1 VTRRVATPVTAIL
14 LTFVTPLLVPIL
26 LLGLSTGNANALTNG
41 LLPGGTPISVDNT
54 SPANGSEFVVSGTT
68 LDVTDAGQ
76 AKIGAGVPIT
86 LVYTLDTSG
95 SMTLTAGVNC
105 DGVAGNDTRL
115 VCAQQGIATAN
126 AAAADP
132 LSPIELAGL
141 ASFADGG
148 ATHDVNLLAGGVQLL
163 VDPAFDGN
171 GNGNPDVEDAAF
183 ALTAPLGGQ
192 TNFAAGLTSAFAIL
206 NDASNVNNSNIVLFL
221 SDADAVSVMV
231 GPNISTLAGSVP
243 AGTTIHTFGM
253 GSGTSC
259 TFNGGT
265 GTLSQIAALS
275 TAGVGTCR
283 VVTNIADLDD
293 AIVAAIGSTL
303 MSLEIR
309 VDSGAF
315 TPIPAGDI
323 DIALPANGNFLA
335 KTANY
340 STIVQDLPVG
350 EHTICVRATGK
361 DAGGTGSVMDCKTIN
376 LLKITLSPKTAGN
389 ELGTTGQT
397 HTVTATILGD
407 PDEVDGRLVTFTI
420 TAGPNAGATG
430 VCSPNAGCTTN
441 ASGVVMW
448 TYTATQGLA
457 GAGTDT
463 IQACFTVATPTGQTG
478 CDTATKTW
486 QDTTPPVVTCT
497 QTTNPSGKNVPQA
510 PGTGQNEDGFYVL
523 TATDAVD
530 PNPEVFLADTGS
542 SAVFGPFESGV
553 KIKLVQAPGATP
565 SQKAGSGD
573 IDWRITLKGDGSVYA
588 IDASGNQSAPVS
600 CLVPP
605 KPK

>member
-1 VTRRVATPVTAIL
+1 MTRCYATRAPTIFLIL
-14 LTFVTPLLVPIL
+14 AMVLGPIL
-26 LLGLSTGNANALTNG
+26 LVGFSSRAANALTNAV
-41 LLPGGTPISVDNT
+41 LPGGTPIFVNNT
-54 SPANGSEFVVSGTT
+54 SPVGGSEFVVSGTT
-68 LDVTDAGQ
+68 LDVTDAGK
-76 AKIGAGVPIT
+76 ATIGAGVPIT

-95 SMTLTAGVNC
+95 SMTLSAGVNC

-115 VCAQQGIATAN
+115 VCAKEGIATAN

-132 LSPIELAGL
+132 LSPFKLAGL
-141 ASFADGG
+141 ASFASAG

-163 VDPAFDGN
+163 VAPGFDGN
-171 GNGNPDVEDAAF
+171 GNGTADVEDAAF
-183 ALTAPLGGQ
+183 ALTASGQ
-192 TNFAAGLTSAFAIL
+192 TNFAAGLSSAFSIL
-206 NDASNVNNSNIVLFL
+206 NDAANVNSSNIVLFL
-221 SDADAVSVMV
+221 SDADAESVMV

-265 GTLSQIAALS
+265 GTLNQIAALS
-275 TAGVGTCR
+275 TAGVGTCT
-283 VVTNIADLDD
+283 VVSNVSQLDD

-303 MSLEIR
+303 NALAIQ
-309 VDSGAF
+309 VDGGAF
-315 TPIPAGDI
+315 TPIPASDI
-323 DIALPANGNFLA
+323 DLALPANGNFLA

-340 STIVQDLPVG
+340 STVVHGLPVG
-350 EHTICVRATGK
+350 KHKICVRATGT
-361 DAGGTGSVMDCKTIN
+361 DAGGTGSVTDCKTIN
-376 LLKITLSPKTAGN
+376 LLKISLTPDTAAN
-389 ELGTTGQT
+389 ELGTPGQT

-407 PDEVDGRLVTFTI
+407 ANAVVGRLVTFSI
-420 TAGPNAGATG
+420 TSGPNAGATG

-457 GAGTDT
+457 GAGMDT
-463 IQACFTVATPTGQTG
+463 IKACFTVATPTGQTG
-478 CDTATKTW
+478 CDTAAKTW
-486 QDTTPPVVTCT
+486 SDTTPPVVTCA

-510 PGTGQNEDGFYVL
+510 PGTGQNEDGFYIL

-530 PNPEVFLADTGS
+530 PNPDVFLADTGS
-542 SAVFGPFESGV
+542 TAVFGPFASGV

-565 SQKAGSGD
+565 NQKPGPGN
-573 IDWRITLKGDGSVYA
+573 IDWRITLKGDASVYA